1 MSGVRPLPERSDL
14 TGSLVVSLRLPTSA
28 ILFQML
34 TLSLLLVTALQSPA
48 DQAIDAAV
56 KAYANVRTAKASF
69 EQTIT
74 NPLIGSTLRSKG
86 EFEQSRPNRFAFRF
100 ADPKGDVII
109 CDGRYVWA
117 YLPASAPG
125 RVNRMPCG
133 AGSLDLIGEFFTNP
147 KDRYTIGDG
156 GPATIGERKAHV
168 VLLTPKSK
176 TAAFTRAKVWVEP
189 VTGALLQFEA
199 VEPNG
204 LTRVVRIT
212 KFTPNA
218 AVNASAFKFS
228 VPRGVQ
234 IVDIK

>member
-1 MSGVRPLPERSDL
+1 MQALN
-14 TGSLVVSLRLPTSA
+14 
-28 ILFQML
+28 M
-34 TLSLLLVTALQSPA
+34 LLLPLLVSVVLQSPA
-48 DQAIDAAV
+48 DHAIDAAV

-74 NPLIGSTLRSKG
+74 NPLLGSTLRSKG

-100 ADPKGDVII
+100 TDPKGDVII
-109 CDGRYVWA
+109 CDGKYVWA
-117 YLPASAPG
+117 YLPTSAPG

-156 GPATIGERKAHV
+156 GAATLGDRKAHV

-176 TAAFTRAKVWVEP
+176 DAAFTRAKVWVEP
-189 VTGALLQFEA
+189 TTGALVQFEA

-204 LTRVVRIT
+204 VTRLVRIT

-218 AVNASAFKFS
+218 AVNESAFKFT

-234 IVDIK
+234 VVDIK

>member
-1 MSGVRPLPERSDL
+1 M
-14 TGSLVVSLRLPTSA
+14 
-28 ILFQML
+28 
-34 TLSLLLVTALQSPA
+34 LLLPMLVSVVLQSPA
-48 DQAIDAAV
+48 DHAIDAAV

-74 NPLIGSTLRSKG
+74 NPLLGSTLRSKG

-100 ADPKGDVII
+100 TDPKGDVII
-109 CDGRYVWA
+109 CDGKYVWA
-117 YLPASAPG
+117 YLPTSAPG

-156 GPATIGERKAHV
+156 GAATLGDRKAHV

-176 TAAFTRAKVWVEP
+176 DAAFTRAKVWVEP
-189 VTGALLQFEA
+189 TTGALVQFEA

-204 LTRVVRIT
+204 VTRLVRIT

-218 AVNASAFKFS
+218 AVNESAFKFT

-234 IVDIK
+234 VVDIK